1 MREVTGSLR
10 VWDAAA
16 CRQSSLPVGSIL
28 HGCTVR
34 PNRNRTDE
42 NPEVYVAEFVCDG
55 RRYTCALWAF
65 QPRTRWAVSAVVED
79 NVFLPAAAF

>member
-16 CRQSSLPVGSIL
+16 CRQTSLPVGSIL

-34 PNRNRTDE
+34 RNENLTDA
-42 NPEVYVAEFVCDG
+42 NPEVYVVEFVCDG
-55 RRYTCALWAF
+55 RRYTCGLCVF
-65 QPRTRWAVSAVVED
+65 QPRTRWAIAASVED
-79 NVFLPAAAF
+79 EVFLPAAAF